1 MADSYSVKAILSA
14 VDKNFTST
22 FKKAE
27 SETDS
32 LSQKIKSGLGFG
44 VLSGIGQQAF
54 SQLTQGITGMVG
66 ELNNSAKAWKTFE
79 GNMKILN
86 KSSSE
91 ISSAKKEMQDYATKT
106 IYNASEMA
114 STFAQLESVGTKNT
128 RKLVKGF
135 GGLAAAAE
143 NPKQAMKTLSVQA
156 TQMAARPTV
165 AWQDFKLMLEQS
177 PAGMAA
183 VAKEMGK
190 TSDQL
195 VADIQDQTV
204 KTEDFFAA
212 IEKVGNSEGFQK
224 LATEYKTMDQAM
236 DGLQE
241 TLSVKLGP
249 AFDKVSGI
257 GISALSKLI
266 SKIESVDVTPI
277 LASIDAG
284 INWASKAFDKLS
296 KKVMSAWHTFENT
309 GAVEAAKKALLSFKD
324 AVGNV
329 ISSVMKS
336 GVIEDLA
343 GFFGELAKQISLVVK
358 GVSDFVAKLD
368 PGLIGTFTKGI
379 VALVGAYKGLK
390 IISSVNSKLKVF
402 NSTVRGFFSKKPE
415 FGLGD
420 AVAKESNKIQKH
432 TSVVGDVLKD
442 LGNGF
447 KSAFEGLGNVIT
459 SFGSAVSTLAQ
470 GIGTGL
476 ATAFRGLGSAL
487 AMVPPTTWLSIAAAV
502 LAVGGAFALV
512 GSQGEGLNAILV
524 GVSGVIQQ
532 LPPVIVAVGQAI
544 QEACQGIG
552 DIVRSLGDAIG
563 TVVTSISDGMATVSM
578 AIGNAI
584 SGVLNALAG
593 IIDAIGN
600 AALNAG
606 NGFNQ
611 LANGIA
617 KITKLNLFDM
627 GASLGTVATGLV
639 GIGLASG
646 GISKASNN
654 LNGLVS
660 SLKMVQTLP
669 STIGNSF
676 NSMATKIT
684 ASISKINSGV
694 KSGMSKVNSTVKSS
708 LNSMYSTLNAAQSRT
723 YQCGVFIG
731 QGLAQGLRAS
741 EGQVRAAAASL
752 ANATDAAIRAKARIH
767 SPSKVTTKDGR
778 YIGMGLVNG
787 LKDMYRKVQSVAYNL
802 YQCTDYGSMSS
813 FSIPGGSLNSEF
825 DYSSNSE
832 YTVIV
837 PVQLEGK
844 TIAKVTAPYNEK
856 EAKKQQKIS
865 NRVKGV
871 TA

>member
-27 SETDS
+27 SVTDS

-190 TSDQL
+190 TSAQL
-195 VADIQDQTV
+195 VSDIQAGTV

-241 TLSVKLGP
+241 TLAVKLGP
-249 AFDKVSGI
+249 AFDKLSGV
-257 GISALSKLI
+257 GVSALSKLI
-266 SKIESVDVTPI
+266 SKIESVDITPI

-284 INWASKAFDKLS
+284 VGWASKAFEKLS
-296 KKVMSAWHTFENT
+296 KKVMSAWHTFKNT
-309 GAVEAAKKALLSFKD
+309 GAVEAAKNALLSFND

-329 ISSVMKS
+329 VNSVMQS
-336 GVIEDLA
+336 GVVEDLA
-343 GFFGELAKQISLVVK
+343 GFFGELAKQVSLVVK
-358 GVSDFVAKLD
+358 GISDFVAKLD
-368 PGLIGTFTKGI
+368 PGLIGAFTKGI
-379 VALVGAYKGLK
+379 IALIGAYKGLK

-402 NSTVRGFFSKKPE
+402 NSTVKSFFSKKPE
-415 FGLGD
+415 LGLGD
-420 AVAKESNKIQKH
+420 AVAEESNKIQKH

-563 TVVTSISDGMATVSM
+563 TVVTSISDGMATVST

-584 SGVLNALAG
+584 SGVLNSLAG

-627 GASLGTVATGLV
+627 GASLGTVATGLA

-646 GISKASNN
+646 GVSSASNA
-654 LNGLVS
+654 LRGLVS
-660 SLKMVQTLP
+660 SLKVVQTLP
-669 STIGNSF
+669 PTIGNSF

-708 LNSMYSTLNAAQSRT
+708 LNSMYSTLNAARSRT

-752 ANATDAAIRAKARIH
+752 ANAADAAIRAKARIH

-778 YIGMGLVNG
+778 FIGMGLVNG

-813 FSIPGGSLNSEF
+813 FSIPGGSLNSEY

-856 EAKKQQKIS
+856 EVKKQQKIS
-865 NRVKGV
+865 NRLKGV